1 MKRRKRKTYQSWPC
15 VFEVSDAAGP
25 RRFPGMP
32 RVCVK
37 PKCSKPGRALERWFS
52 VSGKVEKKKL
62 VSIRYDLMP
71 GENNKGGSNNPFY
84 LPKEKAE
91 ETKANETSC
100 ASAFLILPDI
110 TVMPCSHPIEKTNY
124 RENQKCDCE

>member
-1 MKRRKRKTYQSWPC
+1 MKRKKRKVYESWPC

-25 RRFPGMP
+25 RRFPDKP

-52 VSGKVEKKKL
+52 VSEKVEKKKL

-91 ETKANETSC
+91 GKECSRRRREKANKGGDSRTS
-100 ASAFLILPDI
+100 AERSA
-110 TVMPCSHPIEKTNY
+110 
-124 RENQKCDCE
+124 